1 MPDKISTL
9 KSYRTDINGLKGIA
23 IIAVVLYH
31 LFTLLNEGYYTS
43 IHLFDSGFL
52 GVDIFL
58 VISGYLI
65 VQSIQKNIDNNTFTV
80 FDFFK
85 RRFFRILP
93 PLLFVIA
100 FSFVIG
106 YFILIPKSYLELARE
121 VKHTL
126 CFISNYKF
134 ASNDGYFSVNT
145 ADKVLLHTWY
155 LSVLIQFYLIIP
167 FVYALNKKL
176 NLSNKINTNIYALFA
191 FTFVLA
197 LVFQFQNNSY
207 LLTHTRIF
215 ELFLGAATFYAS
227 KDLVKPKQWFAKNII
242 TYLSLFILI
251 LSLFIISISQSGWR
265 VHTSILTAL
274 CTAFILFH
282 GIQTRFLS
290 NKILQTLGKA
300 SYSIYL
306 WHWPIFIFIL
316 KCSFSLNLEYI
327 CLLIL
332 MLSTLSFI
340 SYRYSEKAK
349 ISTAVTLSL
358 FLALLVF
365 SIYEKKAEGHNYLS
379 KYINTSVTIMEK
391 GNFDLPKEYAPR
403 IAMTV
408 NSHNIE
414 QFGLQSETPHILLVG
429 DSHLEHFIYYIKN
442 FNKIPVYAFYQRG
455 TIGYGTNFANLK
467 ATIMVG
473 PEQRKDFFNTYIS
486 LLDKMHD
493 GDKIVISSR
502 WDGYEQFYNAEYNL
516 KGNSRDFDR
525 FTNAIIEDLS
535 ESISKYPKLKF
546 YIINQG
552 ITLSDSQVDC
562 LHLKL
567 SGSILENLLN
577 AKGCNTTVDYK
588 NNKKLIINQKLKT
601 LESKHPNVKIID
613 RNESLQVKKDLYQ
626 IKDKNGNPLFF
637 DDNHL
642 SAAGAMIVGEAIMKQ
657 LEKK

>member
-1 MPDKISTL
+1 M
-9 KSYRTDINGLKGIA
+9 
-23 IIAVVLYH
+23 
-31 LFTLLNEGYYTS
+31 LN
-43 IHLFDSGFL
+43 
-52 GVDIFL
+52 
-58 VISGYLI
+58 
-65 VQSIQKNIDNNTFTV
+65 
-80 FDFFK
+80 
-85 RRFFRILP
+85 
-93 PLLFVIA
+93 
-100 FSFVIG
+100 
-106 YFILIPKSYLELARE
+106 
-121 VKHTL
+121 
-126 CFISNYKF
+126 
-134 ASNDGYFSVNT
+134 
-145 ADKVLLHTWY
+145 
-155 LSVLIQFYLIIP
+155 
-167 FVYALNKKL
+167 
-176 NLSNKINTNIYALFA
+176 
-191 FTFVLA
+191 
-197 LVFQFQNNSY
+197 
-207 LLTHTRIF
+207 
-215 ELFLGAATFYAS
+215 
-227 KDLVKPKQWFAKNII
+227 
-242 TYLSLFILI
+242 
-251 LSLFIISISQSGWR
+251 
-265 VHTSILTAL
+265 
-274 CTAFILFH
+274 
-282 GIQTRFLS
+282 
-290 NKILQTLGKA
+290 
-300 SYSIYL
+300 
-306 WHWPIFIFIL
+306 
-316 KCSFSLNLEYI
+316 
-327 CLLIL
+327 
-332 MLSTLSFI
+332 TLSFI

>member
-1 MPDKISTL
+1 MSDKISTL

-31 LFTLLNEGYYTS
+31 LFTLLNEGYYSS

-93 PLLFVIA
+93 PLLFVIT

-134 ASNDGYFSVNT
+134 AANDGYFSVNT
-145 ADKVLLHTWY
+145 TDKVLLHTWY

-167 FVYALNKKL
+167 FAYSLNKKL
-176 NLSNKINTNIYALFA
+176 NLSNKINKTIYALFA

-227 KDLVKPKQWFAKNII
+227 KDLVKQKQWFAKNII
-242 TYLSLFILI
+242 TYISLFILI

-274 CTAFILFH
+274 CTAFILFY

-306 WHWPIFIFIL
+306 WHWPVFIFIL
-316 KCSFSLNLEYI
+316 KCSFSLNLQYI
-327 CLLIL
+327 CMLIL
-332 MLSTLSFI
+332 ILSASSFI

-349 ISTAVTLSL
+349 ISTLVTISL

-379 KYINTSVTIMEK
+379 KYLNASVSIMDK

-408 NSHNIE
+408 NAHNIE

-455 TIGYGTNFANLK
+455 TIGYGSNFANLK

-516 KGNSRDFDR
+516 KGNNRDFDR
-525 FTNAIIEDLS
+525 FTNAIIDDLS

-588 NNKKLIINQKLKT
+588 NNKKLIINKKLKT

-613 RNESLQVKKDLYQ
+613 RNDSLQVKNNLYQ

-657 LEKK
+657 VEKK